1 MELQHGD
8 TPKQIGSQQNA
19 RGTPSSKGGQREGNP
34 AFACNHALNP
44 QRRVGYG
51 DVRARQTAQSTA
63 GGLTGLVRG
72 SVAGANEIALSLER
86 MHRIEAIDPV
96 GRTIKD
102 RIVFEL
108 EGSDHQVTLA
118 ELREAH
124 EGFFPNLMGA
134 DAALA

>member
-1 MELQHGD
+1 M
-8 TPKQIGSQQNA
+8 SA
-19 RGTPSSKGGQREGNP
+19 PSS
-34 AFACNHALNP
+34 ALAE
-44 QRRVGYG
+44 RIAARL
-51 DVRARQTAQSTA
+51 DVP
-63 GGLTGLVRG
+63 V
-72 SVAGANEIALSLER
+72 
-86 MHRIEAIDPV
+86 DPV